1 MGWLA
6 IDTRVNGH
14 SLLSWVEG
22 DKIETIQVE
31 GKAAR
36 ALPILA
42 RLVEG
47 RGSAPQGILVTAGPG
62 TFSSIRTGVLYA
74 NLCARLW
81 KIPLVAL
88 SEEEASRDRYP
99 EVIAAFQR
107 GERVGA
113 EYVAPLYDREPNI
126 TIPRTQA

>member
-14 SLLSWVEG
+14 SLVSWIEG
-22 DKIETIQVE
+22 DKIETIQIE

-36 ALPILA
+36 ALPVLA

-47 RGSAPQGILVTAGPG
+47 RSSTPQGILVTAGPG

-74 NLCARLW
+74 NLCSRFW
-81 KIPLVAL
+81 KIPLLAL
-88 SEEEASRDRYP
+88 SEEEASSGHYP
-99 EVIAAFQR
+99 AVIAAFQR
-107 GERVGA
+107 GERAAV

-126 TIPRTQA
+126 TIPRVQP